1 MAVYLDFD
9 NIVISRYDQVHGRNS
24 FQKDKARG
32 LDDDKLTTATV
43 DLGAIIDFASSF
55 GTLVLTRAYADW
67 SADLNANYQGQL
79 VGRAVDLVQLFPA
92 AAYGKN
98 GADIR
103 LAVDAVEDM
112 FRLPDLTHVVIVGGD
127 SDYIALA
134 QRCKRLGR
142 YVVGIGVAGASSRS
156 LASACD
162 EFVTYDALPGIPTV
176 APAPAKKATKR
187 TKSKEP
193 DDEPEPADTQ
203 AAATGLLERAL
214 RIGHEKDDADWLHNS
229 AVKAQMKRMDPSFSE
244 KSLGFRSFS
253 DFLRSRSDV
262 ADLDESSTTRMVR
275 LHQRGSKPRSDPDVR
290 ASGEVPDRVSTYAEA
305 MTERLYF
312 RQLLSGRDFAQSDM
326 IAQQMRN
333 FSYLIGDRET
343 GDTVVVDPAYAAN
356 DLVDILESDG
366 MKLSGVLVTH
376 HHPDHVGG
384 SMMGFELKGLAELL
398 ERQSVPVHV
407 NSLEAEWVSRV
418 TGIARSDLTAHE
430 HGDKVNVGDV
440 EIELL
445 HTPGHTPG
453 SQCFLLDGRLVAG
466 DTLFLEG
473 CGRTDFPGGDVD
485 DMFRSLQQLAAAV
498 RRPDGVSRATGTR
511 WSPARR
517 CRTCGAPT
525 TCTGRAIWISGEC

>member
-1 MAVYLDFD
+1 MPEVIAGDSPRVAVYLDFD

-32 LDDDKLTTATV
+32 LDDEKLTTATV

-67 SADLNANYQGQL
+67 SADLNAKYQGQL

-187 TKSKEP
+187 TKSTAP
-193 DDEPEPADTQ
+193 DDEPEPADAQ

-253 DFLRSRSDV
+253 DFLRSRSDL

-275 LHQRGSKPRSDPDVR
+275 LH
-290 ASGEVPDRVSTYAEA
+290 
-305 MTERLYF
+305 TE
-312 RQLLSGRDFAQSDM
+312 D
-326 IAQQMRN
+326 
-333 FSYLIGDRET
+333 ET
-343 GDTVVVDPAYAAN
+343 G
-356 DLVDILESDG
+356 
-366 MKLSGVLVTH
+366 
-376 HHPDHVGG
+376 
-384 SMMGFELKGLAELL
+384 
-398 ERQSVPVHV
+398 
-407 NSLEAEWVSRV
+407 
-418 TGIARSDLTAHE
+418 
-430 HGDKVNVGDV
+430 
-440 EIELL
+440 
-445 HTPGHTPG
+445 
-453 SQCFLLDGRLVAG
+453 
-466 DTLFLEG
+466 
-473 CGRTDFPGGDVD
+473 
-485 DMFRSLQQLAAAV
+485 
-498 RRPDGVSRATGTR
+498 
-511 WSPARR
+511 
-517 CRTCGAPT
+517 
-525 TCTGRAIWISGEC
+525 